1 MDSHESTGASAMD
14 EEIIE
19 LETQKDNIDKDY
31 TLLQDK
37 FKRINIVNDQVSGW
51 AKRVYGKF
59 SQLSDG

>member
-1 MDSHESTGASAMD
+1 MD